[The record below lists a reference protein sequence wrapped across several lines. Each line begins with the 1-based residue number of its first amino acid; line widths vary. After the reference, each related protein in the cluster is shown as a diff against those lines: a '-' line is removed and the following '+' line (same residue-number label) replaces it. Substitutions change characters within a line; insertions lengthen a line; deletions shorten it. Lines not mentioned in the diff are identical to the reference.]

1 MEDQAIIDL
10 WKSYGQKLDESLQ
23 LNRKNTADISKM
35 KVQSAVAGMQPL
47 KLFTIIIG
55 IVWVAFVD
63 MMIVKGFSVAS
74 PFFLVSAG
82 IQVLLTKI
90 ALGIYLYQVV
100 LIRQVDISEPILAAQ
115 QQLSRLRSST
125 IWVTRILLLQLPVWT
140 TFYWNKSMLD
150 KGTTSQFVLQAIIT
164 LAFTF
169 AAIWLFANIRYEN
182 RDKRWFRL
190 IFNGKEWQ
198 PVIQAMELLRE
209 IESYKEMPEA
219 TRSNQ

>member
-23 LNRKNTADISKM
+23 LNRKNAADISKM

-164 LAFTF
+164 LTFTF

-219 TRSNQ
+219 DPK